1 MKKLLKYT
9 GISLLVLI
17 ILALVLPILFKGKI
31 ISLVKKEINQN
42 LYAVVEFS
50 DVDLSFFR
58 RFPRVSLQLKDI
70 SVVGKDAFA

>member
-17 ILALVLPILFKGKI
+17 ILALVLPILFKGQI

-42 LYAVVEFS
+42 IYAVVEFS
-50 DVDLSFFR
+50 DVDLSFSVAFQGYHFR
-58 RFPRVSLQLKDI
+58 
-70 SVVGKDAFA
+70 